1 MAERLEFIG
10 SVRGGRGTELAAP
23 ASPPLVMPKG
33 HCVGE
38 APELPLEAEDKVE
51 GYKKTKQAVL
61 LLKKLKARNDIR
73 KVYASQRMRAGRGK
87 MRNPRRV
94 QCRGP
99 SLICN
104 EDSGI
109 IRAFRN
115 IPGINGSKL
124 NILKLAPD
132 GHVGR
137 FCIRT

>member
-1 MAERLEFIG
+1 
-10 SVRGGRGTELAAP
+10 
-23 ASPPLVMPKG
+23 MPKG

-124 NILKLAPD
+124 HILKLAPD

-137 FCIRT
+137 FCVRT